1 MSKKGS
7 YATPPAF
14 LMALKRHVQS
24 RATQTGRPYN
34 RELQLLVMDRFA
46 ARVMAEYGDRVLL
59 KGGLALEIRLDRAR
73 TTRDIDLRV
82 EGNPSAVLDRLRA
95 AGGRDLG
102 DRLAFRVEHHP
113 AHPELVGDGMRYQG
127 TRYRAEAQL
136 AGRRL
141 GDLFGVDVAHGDPVV
156 GSTTNMLGS
165 DLLSFAG
172 IEPSMFRLVPRET
185 HVAEK
190 LHALTMPRDRP
201 NSRVRDLPDLA
212 LLASSGEFD
221 AAELLRAIATTF
233 EFRATHAVPSSVP
246 DVPDR
251 WRGQYRRLA
260 DEDNLWWTDLDELL
274 DAVRSFLDPVLIGR
288 DLRWSPESWRWRAA
302 EEPA

>member
-1 MSKKGS
+1 MTKKGS
-7 YATPPAF
+7 YTTPAGF
-14 LMALKRHVQS
+14 LMALKRHVQA
-24 RATQTGRPYN
+24 RAAKRGRPYN

-46 ARVMAEYGDRVLL
+46 ARVMEEYGDRVLL
-59 KGGLALEIRLDRAR
+59 KGGLALELRLERAR

-82 EGNPSAVLDRLRA
+82 DGDPSDVLDRLRA
-95 AGGRDLG
+95 AGVRDLG
-102 DRLAFRVEHHP
+102 DRLAFRVEDHP
-113 AHPELVGDGMRYQG
+113 DHPEMVGDGVRYEG

-141 GDLFGVDVAHGDPVV
+141 GDPFGVDVAHGDPLI
-156 GSTTNMLGS
+156 GPTTTVPGS

-172 IEPSMFRLVPRET
+172 IEAPMLRLVPRET

-201 NSRVRDLPDLA
+201 NSRLRDLPDLA

-221 AAELLRAIATTF
+221 GAELREAILTTF
-233 EFRATHAVPSSVP
+233 EFRKTHEVPGSVP
-246 DVPDR
+246 DAPER

-260 DEDNLWWTDLDELL
+260 AENGLRWIELDEVLA
-274 DAVRSFLDPVLIGR
+274 AVRSFLDPVLSGHP
-288 DLRWSPESWRWRAA
+288 LRWSPESWRWSRAGGA
-302 EEPA
+302 

>member
-24 RATQTGRPYN
+24 RANETGRPYN

-46 ARVMAEYGDRVLL
+46 ARVMEEYGDRVLL
-59 KGGLALEIRLDRAR
+59 KGGFALEIQLDRAR

-82 EGNPSAVLDRLRA
+82 EGDPSAVLERLRA
-95 AGGRDLG
+95 AGASDLG
-102 DRLAFRVEHHP
+102 DRLTFRAED
-113 AHPELVGDGMRYQG
+113 HPEHPEIVGDGARYEG

-141 GDLFGVDVAHGDPVV
+141 GDPFGVDVAHGDPVV
-156 GSTTNMLGS
+156 GSPTTMPGS

-172 IEPSMFRLVPRET
+172 IEPSMFRLVPRAT

-212 LLASSGEFD
+212 LLASSGAFD
-221 AAELLRAIATTF
+221 GAELREAILTTF
-233 EFRATHAVPSSVP
+233 EFRATHGAPPSVP
-246 DVPDR
+246 DAPER

-260 DEDNLWWTDLDELL
+260 EENDLRWTDLDEVSR
-274 DAVRSFLDPVLIGR
+274 AVRAFLDPVLSGGAR
-288 DLRWSPESWRWRAA
+288 RWSPESWQWGD
-302 EEPA
+302 E